1 MTRRVVKSPET
12 PTPASNAP
20 SKPLSAERT
29 RIVPVGAP
37 ASAPPP
43 GGTWTPA
50 PNAPPYAMQPPV
62 ITERPTAAVVLAIIG
77 GIFILLGGLAEI
89 ALGAFAASFTF
100 GLFGGTLIAFGA
112 VGALLGILIVVFAIL
127 LSIHPQQHTLYGVL
141 ILVFSIISLS
151 SFFGGF
157 VLGFIL
163 ALIGGILALTF
174 KPTAPVVWQQP
185 VQRVCPKCGRV
196 VDPNVK
202 FCPACG
208 NSLS

>member
-1 MTRRVVKSPET
+1 
-12 PTPASNAP
+12 
-20 SKPLSAERT
+20 
-29 RIVPVGAP
+29 VGAP
-37 ASAPPP
+37 ASAPPA

-50 PNAPPYAMQPPV
+50 PNVQPYGAQPAASV
-62 ITERPTAAVVLAIIG
+62 EKPTAAIILSIIG
-77 GIFILLGGLAEI
+77 GIFILLGGLAEV
-89 ALGAFAASFTF
+89 ALGSVAATFTF
-100 GLFGGTLIAFGA
+100 GLIGGTLILFGA
-112 VGALLGILIVVFAIL
+112 VGAVLGILIVVFAIL
-127 LSIHPQQHTLYGVL
+127 LHMRPEQHTIYGVL

-163 ALIGGILALTF
+163 ALVGGILALTF

-208 NSLS
+208 NALG